1 MTNAEMR
8 RAILTPLRERVKSC
22 RHDELCA
29 DCDLAAARARAAT
42 FERRREPAPAL
53 FNWPDEIRQRA
64 AALER
69 AAGVLVEAREVLA
82 YAERHLPE

>member
-1 MTNAEMR
+1 VTNAETWW
-8 RAILTPLRERVKSC
+8 AVVNPLRERVKSC

-53 FNWPDEIRQRA
+53 FNWPDEIRQRE
-64 AALER
+64 AALAR
-69 AAGVLVEAREVLA
+69 AARALVEAREVLA

>member
-1 MTNAEMR
+1 VTNAEMR

-53 FNWPDEIRQRA
+53 FSWPDEIRQRE
-64 AALER
+64 AALAR
-69 AAGVLVEAREVLA
+69 AARALVEAREVLA